1 MDSADLQF
9 FATVAR
15 VGSISKA
22 AVHLDTV
29 QSNVTQRIRRLE
41 AELGVPLFHRHGR
54 GVSLTAAGIQL
65 LPYANQIDRM
75 LDEARRVILD
85 DATPNG
91 HLRIGSMETTAAIRL
106 PPLLVDYSGHYP
118 AVDLSLQTGTTRSL
132 IEDVV
137 ERRLDAAFVAGPVD
151 HPEILSER
159 VLTEELVIVTAPWLR
174 SMQGKPAWL
183 PAKGNVKI
191 AMFRNGCAYRER
203 LEMQLV
209 RNGVHA
215 IQRMELG
222 TLDGILGC
230 VQAGLAI
237 TLLPKVVVA
246 DLARSD
252 KVALHELK
260 GDEGFVDTVLIR
272 RRDAFVTTALSCFV
286 AKIKEHSPTLDV
298 AEAERR
304 PLH

>member
-15 VGSISKA
+15 AGSISKA
-22 AVHLDTV
+22 ATHLATV

-54 GVSLTAAGIQL
+54 GVSLTAAGVQL
-65 LPYANQIDRM
+65 LPYANQIDQM

-85 DATPNG
+85 DATPTG

-106 PPLLVDYSGHYP
+106 PALLVDYSGHYP

-132 IEDVV
+132 IDDVV
-137 ERRLDAAFVAGPVD
+137 ERRLDVAFVAGPVD
-151 HPEILSER
+151 HEDIVAER
-159 VLTEELVIVTAPWLR
+159 VLTEELVIVTAPWVR
-174 SMQGKPAWL
+174 RVQDRPAWL
-183 PAKGNVKI
+183 PSAGNVKI
-191 AMFRNGCAYRER
+191 AIFRNGCAYRER
-203 LEMQLV
+203 LEAQLI

-237 TLLPKVVVA
+237 TLLPRAVVA
-246 DLARSD
+246 TLAGAD
-252 KVALHELK
+252 KVAVHALK
-260 GDEGFVDTVLIR
+260 GNEGFVDTVLIR
-272 RRDAFVTTALSCFV
+272 RREAFVTTALSCLL
-286 AKIKEHSPTLDV
+286 AKIKEHSPAGANELTTP
-298 AEAERR
+298 